1 MRKRIT
7 FVFVTLVFFY
17 IIIGLLP
24 AQDLET
30 EESPLETAE
39 TQVVEEP
46 PVFNQGTIPSE
57 LLRPQRGDET
67 IRYPRDTIIGELGR
81 GNASEEAYQFA
92 RNLLQGVL
100 SLNRESAL
108 LAGQDPALLE
118 ELFIGLET
126 IGAQKYRIGGGREEP
141 DDSISFLFRF
151 IGREQ
156 TFAGELYIRF
166 EDETWK
172 LDDILLEEARDIAKD
187 GSLYP
192 FSFSSYERFF

>member
-1 MRKRIT
+1 MKKRII
-7 FVFVTLVFFY
+7 FVLFSLVFFY
-17 IIIGLLP
+17 MVIALLP
-24 AQDLET
+24 AQDSET
-30 EESPLETAE
+30 GESSPEMTE
-39 TQVVEEP
+39 TQTVEEA
-46 PVFNQGTIPSE
+46 PVFNQGTVPLG

-81 GNASEEAYQFA
+81 GTASEEAYQFA
-92 RNLLQGVL
+92 RNLLQGAL

-118 ELFIGLET
+118 DLFTSLQA

-141 DDSISFLFRF
+141 DESISFLFRF
-151 IGREQ
+151 TGREQ
-156 TFAGELYIRF
+156 TFAGEIYIRL

-172 LDDILLEEARDIAKD
+172 LDDILLEEARDIAGD

-192 FSFSSYERFF
+192 FSFSPYERFF